1 MYVLHSI
8 SIVYLQRKGDSI
20 VKLHSARSP
29 SKTLMIEEDEPL
41 QVDNEEVWVAPY
53 GESLDGSSVSL
64 THWAIP
70 GGRDCD
76 DRWLKF
82 LFPTKPERHRALL

>member
-1 MYVLHSI
+1 MYVLHSM
-8 SIVYLQRKGDSI
+8 SIVYLQRKGDSV

-53 GESLDGSSVSL
+53 GESLYSSSVSL
-64 THWAIP
+64 TDWAIP
-70 GGRDCD
+70 GRWGCD
-76 DRWLKF
+76 DKWMRFSLSYQ
-82 LFPTKPERHRALL
+82 A

>member
-1 MYVLHSI
+1 MYVLHSM
-8 SIVYLQRKGDSI
+8 SIVYLQRKGNSV

-53 GESLDGSSVSL
+53 GESLNCSSVSL
-64 THWAIP
+64 TDWAIP
-70 GGRDCD
+70 GRGDCD
-76 DRWLKF
+76 NRWM
-82 LFPTKPERHRALL
+82 RIHISYQA